1 VSDEHDTLMR
11 VTVVGSGPAAPQ
23 PDTPASGILVE
34 TASTTVLF
42 DCGSGVVSRLRT
54 IADPGRLDGVV
65 VGHLHA
71 DHFVDLAPLRYLYP
85 WPGTASG
92 RPAIWLPPGG
102 RDRLTALAAVMSERS
117 SFFEDAFDLHEYEDD
132 RPFRIGALSI
142 RPRPLQHYVPAR
154 AMRVED
160 GAATLVYG
168 GDTGPTDRLVA
179 FASGADLLIAE
190 ATLAS
195 ATEDEPRRGHST
207 GLEAIAMA
215 RAAGVS
221 RVLLTHY
228 PSPHR
233 DELLAL
239 ADVTV
244 DLRVEVARPGLRLD
258 VRRQPEGAPE
268 ASPDAVA
275 SDAASTAAT
284 RTRSR
289 SAAGSS
295 PRRPRAVRQ

>member
-289 SAAGSS
+289 SATGSS

>member
-1 VSDEHDTLMR
+1 MSDEHDTLMR

-102 RDRLTALAAVMSERS
+102 HDRLTALAAVMSERS

-289 SAAGSS
+289 SATGSS